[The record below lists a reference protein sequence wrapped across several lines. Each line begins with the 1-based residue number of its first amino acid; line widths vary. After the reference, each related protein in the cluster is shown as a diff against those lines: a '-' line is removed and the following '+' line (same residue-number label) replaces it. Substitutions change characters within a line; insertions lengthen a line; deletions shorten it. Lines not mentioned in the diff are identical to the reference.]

1 MTEKD
6 KVIRQVYYDVDNGF
20 NNIQATYRDAKRLL
34 NTITYNDV
42 NDFLEREK
50 SRQIKPY
57 KGFNSYVA
65 HDPLQEI
72 QIDLADFTA
81 SASVNDGYRYAF
93 VAIDIFTKFCHAVQI
108 KDKKPSEVVRAMT
121 EVIAKTGTSENIY
134 HDNDGSFNSV
144 EFIRLI
150 NSENI
155 KRIITSTPPPFA
167 ERRIQTLKI

>member
-6 KVIRQVYYDVDNGF
+6 KVIRQVYSDVDNGF
-20 NNIQATYRDAKRLL
+20 SSIQTTYRDAKRIL

-42 NDFLEREK
+42 KDFLERQK

-65 HDPLQEI
+65 HGPLQEI

-93 VAIDIFTKFCHAVQI
+93 VAIDIFTKFCHAVPI
-108 KDKKPSEVVRAMT
+108 RDKKPSEVVRAMT
-121 EVIAKTGTSENIY
+121 TVLEKNRNTTKYIS
-134 HDNDGSFNSV
+134 
-144 EFIRLI
+144 
-150 NSENI
+150 
-155 KRIITSTPPPFA
+155 
-167 ERRIQTLKI
+167 